1 MTRVFYHFHAIAKS
15 QVLYSMFTINRFSKT
30 KHTNVAD
37 LGRRVISTFIISG
50 VIMMGLTGCG
60 QKGNL
65 YLADASS
72 QTVQGA
78 TDSAGIQVV
87 PIRHK
92 MMVIKKWMVL
102 SYRNPVK
109 TRMIIDFY

>member
-1 MTRVFYHFHAIAKS
+1 MTRAFYHPHAIAKS

-30 KHTNVAD
+30 EHTNVAD
-37 LGRRVISTFIISG
+37 LGRRVISPFIISG
-50 VIMMGLTGCG
+50 VMIMGLTGCG
-60 QKGNL
+60 QKAIYTSPTL
-65 YLADASS
+65 VARRFKELRIALTYR
-72 QTVQGA
+72 
-78 TDSAGIQVV
+78 VV

>member
-1 MTRVFYHFHAIAKS
+1 MTRAFYHPHAIAKS

-30 KHTNVAD
+30 EHTNVAD

-78 TDSAGIQVV
+78 TDSADIQGSTYSTQDDGHQEMDGFKL
-87 PIRHK
+87 PEP
-92 MMVIKKWMVL
+92 
-102 SYRNPVK
+102 SEDPNDY
-109 TRMIIDFY
+109 